1 MKSVLSAVVLAAVV
15 VVPEAALAR
24 GGVGIGFSFGLP
36 VYGYPPPVVY
46 APPPTVYYAP
56 PPPVVYQPGPPV
68 YAPSPSGYAP
78 NPAGGLCREYQSTAV
93 VGNQSVPVHGTVC
106 QQPDGSWRVVQ

>member
-1 MKSVLSAVVLAAVV
+1 MKTMLSAVVLAAAMC
-15 VVPEAALAR
+15 VPHPADAR
-24 GGVGIGFSFGLP
+24 GGVGIGFSFGVP
-36 VYGYPPPVVY
+36 VFALPPPVVY

-68 YAPSPSGYAP
+68 YAPGPSAYAP
-78 NPAGGLCREYQSTAV
+78 NPIARTCREYQSAAV

-106 QQPDGSWRVVQ
+106 QQPDGSWRVAQ